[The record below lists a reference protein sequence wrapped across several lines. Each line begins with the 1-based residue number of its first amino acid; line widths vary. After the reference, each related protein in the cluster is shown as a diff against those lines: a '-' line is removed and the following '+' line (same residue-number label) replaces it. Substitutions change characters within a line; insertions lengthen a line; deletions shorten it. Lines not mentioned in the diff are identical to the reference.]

1 MSSGWC
7 PRAGGS
13 AGPDGMRED
22 LQSSWPG
29 PVHFAGRDADY
40 AGFPDRLMGELVV
53 DGQIP
58 ALDVP

>member
-1 MSSGWC
+1 
-7 PRAGGS
+7 
-13 AGPDGMRED
+13 MRED

-29 PVHFAGRDADY
+29 PVHFADRDADY